1 MMRVYIDTSAL
12 LAILNPNDRV
22 HPSARQ
28 LWESLLETEAT
39 IICSNYVL
47 VETLALVQRRM
58 GLEAVQTLV
67 SDILPVL
74 QVEWVDETEHWAG
87 VQLLLSLGRRR
98 VSLVDCVSF
107 VQMRRL
113 GLQEVFAF
121 DTHFAEQGFVCLPEV
136 VPPLNS

>member
-1 MMRVYIDTSAL
+1 
-12 LAILNPNDRV
+12 
-22 HPSARQ
+22 
-28 LWESLLETEAT
+28 
-39 IICSNYVL
+39 VL

-67 SDILPVL
+67 SDMLPVL

-113 GLQEVFAF
+113 GLQKVFAF